1 MITVDDK
8 IKNINDSLEEI
19 RDIMLGLDTSLAPY
33 TLDENNI
40 FDKEKILKL
49 VDTLLFY
56 IMQEN
61 PLYNKNDLKFY
72 RYCLTSMLFFSS
84 NIEAL
89 PLENINFKMLLA
101 TADIIDSD
109 PETYSELVVNAYFTM
124 KPNFMLANLDGI
136 DDISNITEEDLANAK
151 LTAATKK
158 QEEAIRKE
166 WEKDHLNSQFAEEIL
181 SYDQK
186 FLENYDAIPD
196 DFYPVIEKVI
206 YKFLN
211 DEGKGFYDD
220 KYLTKIRK
228 SLLTAIEKNSTK

>member
-1 MITVDDK
+1 MITIDDK
-8 IKNINDSLEEI
+8 IKNVNDSLEEI

-33 TLDENNI
+33 TLDKNNI

-109 PETYSELVVNAYFTM
+109 PEAYSELVANAYFTM

-196 DFYPVIEKVI
+196 DFYPIIEKVI